1 MSLKKK
7 IILGFLTSSI
17 IIAVLVVL
25 GFTSFIEIRKE
36 IRYLE
41 LADNLRSKSL
51 QVRRHE
57 KNFLLYGELNEITSV
72 HSNLIDLQTVLKQ
85 GMSVYR
91 NEELVLLE
99 GKIQEYG
106 LKFNNIEKLF
116 HDVQA
121 RLAHIKPLNSQ
132 YSVVFQLVES
142 TFLERPLANAELL
155 RKTFSLS
162 EENPVIRNLQDLSTL
177 MISLRKDGEEILSI
191 SNELDRSAR
200 EKVDR
205 AIRLSQTTALIL
217 FPLFFFVGLGALFGI
232 SHSVVKRMKILSD
245 AIERTGKGD
254 FTFLPVPEKQ
264 DEVSVLISAFNR
276 METDLIARDK
286 ELLKKNEELLQSR
299 KLASIGTL
307 ASGVAHELNNPLNN
321 IYTTAQRLMKKTGDE
336 CSEFLKKGLDDVF
349 EQTLRVKSIVSD
361 LLEFARGRE
370 PQFREAELR
379 SLVVKAYK
387 FIGTSPDTEKIRFS
401 LEADAEKIFV
411 SADPELLEQVFIN
424 LFSNAV
430 EAMSGSGNITVR
442 MTSSDETVT
451 ISVSD
456 TGKGISRENTEK
468 IFEPFFTTRDKGTGL
483 GLSIVFNIIKK
494 HYGDIHVAS
503 EEGKGTTFTIT
514 LPKEN
519 R

>member
-7 IILGFLTSSI
+7 IVLGFLTSSI
-17 IIAVLVVL
+17 IIAVLVIL

-41 LADNLRSKSL
+41 LSDNLRGKSL
-51 QVRRHE
+51 QLRRHE
-57 KNFLLYGELNEITSV
+57 KNFLLYGELYETANV
-72 HSNLIDLQTVLKQ
+72 HTIMNDLQAVLKQ

-91 NEELVLLE
+91 NKQLILLD

-106 LKFNNIEKLF
+106 LKFNRIEDLF
-116 HDVQA
+116 HDVQDK
-121 RLAHIKPLNSQ
+121 LAHIKPLNSRQ
-132 YSVVFQLVES
+132 SVLFQLVES
-142 TFLERPLANAELL
+142 TFLERPLVNAELL
-155 RKTFSLS
+155 MKTFSFR
-162 EENPVIRNLQDLSTL
+162 EEDPVIRNLRELSTL

-200 EKVDR
+200 EKVEE
-205 AIRLSQTTALIL
+205 AIKLSQTTALIL

-232 SHSVVKRMKILSD
+232 SHSIVKRMKILSD

-264 DEVSVLISAFNR
+264 DEVGVLISAFNR

-286 ELLKKNEELLQSR
+286 ELMKKNEELLQSR

-321 IYTTAQRLMKKTGDE
+321 IYTTAQRLMKKTGAE
-336 CSEFLKKGLDDVF
+336 CPEFLKKGLDDIF

-370 PQFREAELR
+370 PQLREVELS
-379 SLVVKAYK
+379 SLVAKAYQ

-401 LEADAEKIFV
+401 LKSDAGNIFIF
-411 SADPELLEQVFIN
+411 ADPELLEQVFIN

-430 EAMSGSGNITVR
+430 EALSGSGNIDVR
-442 MTSSDETVT
+442 IGASNSLVT
-451 ISVSD
+451 IKVSD
-456 TGKGISRENTEK
+456 TGRGISRETVEK
-468 IFEPFFTTRDKGTGL
+468 IFEPFFTTKDKGTGL
-483 GLSIVFNIIKK
+483 GLAIVFNIIQK
-494 HYGDIHVAS
+494 HNGKITVES

-514 LPKEN
+514 LPVKQ